1 MPLSKL
7 DAYVAGLYYDINDT
21 SKNNAISRVRV
32 SANLLETVRQSLLD
46 KTDNSFKISNKNL
59 INYALLN
66 LLNDNIIDSLKY
78 QLDQHQVQP
87 ELSKLLSIKHDPRQ
101 EDSVKLEKRLMDIQ
115 QKQDDLAELNH
126 SQLVALSWLLQNR
139 MGLDRSGLAQSPE
152 DAYAKLR
159 SDDLK
164 HLIDEVLR
172 AGINEQDRQR
182 HLTMG

>member
-78 QLDQHQVQP
+78 QLDQHKVQP

-139 MGLDRSGLAQSPE
+139 MGLDRSGLAKSP
-152 DAYAKLR
+152 
-159 SDDLK
+159 
-164 HLIDEVLR
+164 
-172 AGINEQDRQR
+172 
-182 HLTMG
+182 